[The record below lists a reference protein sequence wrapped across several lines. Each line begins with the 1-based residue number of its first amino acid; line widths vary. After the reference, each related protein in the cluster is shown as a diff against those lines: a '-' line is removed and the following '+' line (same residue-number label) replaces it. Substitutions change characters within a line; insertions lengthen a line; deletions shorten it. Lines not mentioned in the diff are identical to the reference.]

1 MMGFRKKPAI
11 TVEYEPVAYD
21 RSIVRREDGDFDF
34 ILRADDD
41 TITLT
46 KGSLEDAQ
54 RVMAMFDPEVFEEL
68 DVPWSVFCPVRAE
81 MVA

>member
-1 MMGFRKKPAI
+1 
-11 TVEYEPVAYD
+11 
-21 RSIVRREDGDFDF
+21 VRREDGDFDF
-34 ILRADDD
+34 ILRFDDD

-54 RVMAMFDPEVFEEL
+54 RVMAMFDPEVFEGP

-81 MVA
+81 MAA

>member
-1 MMGFRKKPAI
+1 MMGFLRKPAT

-21 RSIVRREDGDFDF
+21 RGIVRREDGNFDF
-34 ILRADDD
+34 ILRSDAD

-54 RVMAMFDPEVFEEL
+54 RVMEMFDPEVFEGQ
-68 DVPWSVFCPVRAE
+68 DVPQSVFCPIRE
-81 MVA
+81 D